1 MSIELKPNG
10 QTQATSFY
18 LKAPARF
25 TKNSTIKEQTMQREE
40 AGVRYRAYWV
50 FARTAIQLYWMNHW
64 WVIGQ

>member
-40 AGVRYRAYWV
+40 AGVRYRAY
-50 FARTAIQLYWMNHW
+50 
-64 WVIGQ
+64 